1 MSPEKLARFADS
13 WKYFVCPL
21 CREELRLEGTSLHCE
36 RGHTYDVARQGYVNL
51 APGARQSEYY
61 SRESFENR
69 GRILGAGQ
77 DLLDVSQVTAVRVG
91 DVEIPLE

>member
-21 CREELRLEGTSLHCE
+21 CREELRLEGTSLRCE

-51 APGARQSEYY
+51 APVRG
-61 SRESFENR
+61 SRNITAESR
-69 GRILGAGQ
+69 SSTAGRFSPPAITRI
-77 DLLDVSQVTAVRVG
+77 SST
-91 DVEIPLE
+91 PC